1 MAVANLASRPWTINH
16 DRRRLPSAGKLDATG
31 ASRCHTLALLSVLAV
46 RKSIAH
52 EFETPQM
59 SVPQLF
65 SIGHST
71 QSLESLIRLL
81 NLHDVQV
88 VADVRTAPFSRF
100 NPQFNRRDLE
110 FGLKEKGLQYVFLGK
125 ELGGRPDGDEFFD
138 PDGHVLYG
146 RMAESPE
153 FKAGLNRLLDGAR
166 QYRVAMM
173 CSEEDPT
180 DCHRFL
186 LITRVLH
193 TQNVPVVH
201 IRGDATTQ
209 RTQDIGSF
217 ADWSAGNLEQASLF
231 DESVRSPWRSTRSAL
246 PRKQPQSSSSR

>member
-1 MAVANLASRPWTINH
+1 MSESESPRASDPG
-16 DRRRLPSAGKLDATG
+16 LY
-31 ASRCHTLALLSVLAV
+31 
-46 RKSIAH
+46 
-52 EFETPQM
+52 
-59 SVPQLF
+59 

-71 QSLESLIRLL
+71 QTLDSLVGLL
-81 NLHDVQV
+81 NLYDIQV

-110 FGLKEKGLQYVFLGK
+110 FGLKEQGLQYVFLGK
-125 ELGGRPDGDEFFD
+125 ELGGRPEGDEFYD
-138 PDGHVLYG
+138 PDGHVLYE
-146 RMAESPE
+146 RMAETQQ

-193 TQNVPVVH
+193 TQDVAVIH
-201 IRGDATTQ
+201 IRGNGTVQHTEGIDTFQDWAEGGLEMATLDGT
-209 RTQDIGSF
+209 
-217 ADWSAGNLEQASLF
+217 SA
-231 DESVRSPWRSTRSAL
+231 RSPWRSTRSVS
-246 PRKQPQSSSSR
+246 RGRQPQSSSSR